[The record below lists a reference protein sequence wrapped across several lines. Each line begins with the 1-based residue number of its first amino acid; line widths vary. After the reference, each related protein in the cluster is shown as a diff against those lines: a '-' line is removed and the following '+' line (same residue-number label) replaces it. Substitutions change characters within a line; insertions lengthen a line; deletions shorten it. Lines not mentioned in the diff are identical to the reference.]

1 MNETRIIRLEHGVQD
16 LVTQD
21 VGQQREHGHHLEEE
35 EHSRRH
41 CHYVRLGKIVQ
52 KILQP
57 NNFLKNYFPHLHI
70 RKNPKNEL
78 ITSSMQSLVSGKL
91 MKKTAPTTMYVSA
104 TSTYA
109 MLKSR
114 PWRQKMIRDVTTL
127 LRCGCLEWPSRQPNQ

>member
-57 NNFLKNYFPHLHI
+57 NNFFKKLFP
-70 RKNPKNEL
+70 
-78 ITSSMQSLVSGKL
+78 SFAYS
-91 MKKTAPTTMYVSA
+91 KKS
-104 TSTYA
+104 
-109 MLKSR
+109 K
-114 PWRQKMIRDVTTL
+114 K
-127 LRCGCLEWPSRQPNQ
+127 